1 MTAGLP
7 TENHTRIHPVGVVS
21 GNCRKQSEEYRAPKL
36 LCQIVLNPRVFG
48 GVPDKATVMPNTAAA
63 VPSRPGYKLIFRAF
77 ITLKN
82 GKKLYA
88 SSVGLKAWPIWVP
101 E

>member
-1 MTAGLP
+1 
-7 TENHTRIHPVGVVS
+7 
-21 GNCRKQSEEYRAPKL
+21 
-36 LCQIVLNPRVFG
+36 
-48 GVPDKATVMPNTAAA
+48 MPNTAAA

-77 ITLKN
+77 ITLKS

>member
-1 MTAGLP
+1 VWSLGT
-7 TENHTRIHPVGVVS
+7 VV
-21 GNCRKQSEEYRAPKL
+21 KQSEEYRAHQL
-36 LCQIVLNPRVFG
+36 LCQIVLVLEFLVGCLTKEPT
-48 GVPDKATVMPNTAAA
+48 AMPNTAAA